1 MRCCCCLQ
9 GGAANNAA
17 GGSAPMFFMGNPG
30 DYAWGR
36 EGLDSVITQMLNQM
50 ENSGPPP
57 MDKAKIQDIQRIEIS
72 DEQVSQKLQCSVCWD
87 DFERMET
94 VRKLPCTV
102 RHHTPNAFTH
112 FSLMN
117 KIRFLFSFSICT
129 FLAYIS
135 WKLHFPMAWIA
146 WNVSSLPKNCRQRCN
161 RRTTKSNAR
170 FKYFE

>member
-1 MRCCCCLQ
+1 MQ

-57 MDKAKIQDIQRIEIS
+57 MAKDKIQDIQRVEIS
-72 DEQVSQKLQCSVCWD
+72 DEQVAMKLQCSVCWD
-87 DFERMET
+87 DFERMES

-102 RHHTPNAFTH
+102 RYSKQNTHKTIEEVVRWIKSFKMLFVFPFDLFSIYITKNAFSHGLNCTVRVQ
-112 FSLMN
+112 FAEKLLIRMQPTNN
-117 KIRFLFSFSICT
+117 KIKCL
-129 FLAYIS
+129 
-135 WKLHFPMAWIA
+135 
-146 WNVSSLPKNCRQRCN
+146 V
-161 RRTTKSNAR
+161 
-170 FKYFE
+170 